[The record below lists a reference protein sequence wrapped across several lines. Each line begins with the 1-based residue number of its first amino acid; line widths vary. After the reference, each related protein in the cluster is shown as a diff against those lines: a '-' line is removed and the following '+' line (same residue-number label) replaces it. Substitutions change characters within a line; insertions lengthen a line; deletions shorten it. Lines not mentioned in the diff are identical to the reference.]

1 MNEINALYLIFG
13 SITLSL
19 SLIYFL
25 LNSFLALNLREPKR
39 IKVSSLSDV
48 TVLIPVYQE
57 RADIFENVVSS
68 VSRQGVKFIVVG
80 DGSDEPYRSITTR
93 YGGEFVYLEKRGG
106 KRNALSKGI
115 SYVQS
120 KFVLL
125 LDSDTVLPRDGIHNM
140 LTLMTEDVAGVSVNV
155 RNVKTGTTY
164 YMAELIERLKE
175 ATMRAVNR
183 SGYAV
188 LLNGKCSM
196 YRTEVVKDF
205 MRSEE
210 FKNPKFMGRR
220 SIIGDDKQLT
230 NYVISRGYKA
240 VVDFNTVALTYPP
253 ETIRKLYRQLT
264 RWSRANYY
272 FFFRELY
279 DGTMLK
285 RGPIY
290 IYNFIYTTILPFLI
304 LGITVFDTIFLGR
317 KVMDLNPT
325 DYEMAIVYGG
335 HFLLHLPSLL
345 AKKIIFAL
353 IFGQSTFPFSAHAHV
368 NYFPRIRFTYSV
380 ILIHLASDLTAI
392 PFIYALWKLL
402 HDEKLKTLTVGS
414 LALLIQMI
422 VSIYALITVWKQDT
436 WLTR

>member
-220 SIIGDDKQLT
+220 SIIGDDKQL
-230 NYVISRGYKA
+230 
-240 VVDFNTVALTYPP
+240 
-253 ETIRKLYRQLT
+253 
-264 RWSRANYY
+264 
-272 FFFRELY
+272 
-279 DGTMLK
+279 
-285 RGPIY
+285 
-290 IYNFIYTTILPFLI
+290 
-304 LGITVFDTIFLGR
+304 
-317 KVMDLNPT
+317 
-325 DYEMAIVYGG
+325 
-335 HFLLHLPSLL
+335 
-345 AKKIIFAL
+345 
-353 IFGQSTFPFSAHAHV
+353 
-368 NYFPRIRFTYSV
+368 
-380 ILIHLASDLTAI
+380 
-392 PFIYALWKLL
+392 
-402 HDEKLKTLTVGS
+402 
-414 LALLIQMI
+414 
-422 VSIYALITVWKQDT
+422 
-436 WLTR
+436 